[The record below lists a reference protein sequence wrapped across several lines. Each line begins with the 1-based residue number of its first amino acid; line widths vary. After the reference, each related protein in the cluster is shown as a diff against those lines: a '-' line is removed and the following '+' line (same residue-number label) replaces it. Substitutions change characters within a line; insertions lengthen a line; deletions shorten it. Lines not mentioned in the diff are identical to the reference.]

1 MRFGAR
7 QADGS
12 VARVATRAAL
22 CALALCAS
30 SACGGSDPQDAN
42 SAAAL
47 PEEEPAATTK
57 AKGSG
62 TASPETLSRSERK
75 AQLAI
80 DETLTRVSRVRQL
93 SARGPV
99 RGEVVSADTMVQRVQ
114 KTLDEDVPADALRGT
129 AEVLWALGTVP
140 DGFDYRGSV
149 LSMMNDELA
158 GLYDPKAET
167 MFLRND
173 LGDEARDATL
183 LHELVHALQDQHYGL
198 DRMSEWR
205 DDATDELS
213 ALSCLAEGD
222 ATSAMLDGMME
233 EGGKTALDLPAALLD
248 GQMRMLGGVT
258 DDAER
263 VPAILKRSLIAPYVD
278 GLGFI
283 HALRRQGGWAA
294 VDRAWQARPTT
305 TEQILHPEKY
315 AAREAALPVD
325 VPPPPPPS
333 VPGSATASA
342 GAQAQAFEL
351 AFHDVWGEQS
361 IRLLFEEWMPL
372 KTAAENAS
380 GWGGDRVA
388 LYHAGNVG
396 AVAWFLLADDENAAE
411 RMLRAFARG
420 VLAKPWSADQLST
433 SHPSDADARKA
444 IQSDSAC
451 RERGT
456 RGPLLVRKRGRALIV
471 LAGPYVQG
479 STTVSATCRDAE
491 RWAELILP
499 GKTP

>member
-1 MRFGAR
+1 MRFGA
-7 QADGS
+7 QLADGS
-12 VARVATRAAL
+12 GVRIATRALL
-22 CALALCAS
+22 CALALCAGT
-30 SACGGSDPQDAN
+30 ACGGSDPQDAN
-42 SAAAL
+42 SAAT
-47 PEEEPAATTK
+47 PPREEPAATAK
-57 AKGSG
+57 ANG
-62 TASPETLSRSERK
+62 TRSASPVALSRSERK

-99 RGEVVSADTMVQRVQ
+99 RGEVVSAGDMVQRVQ

-233 EGGKTALDLPAALLD
+233 DGGKTALDLPAALLD

-258 DDAER
+258 DDAQR

-283 HALRRQGGWAA
+283 HSLRRQGGWAA

-325 VPPPPPPS
+325 VPPPPPN
-333 VPGSATASA
+333 VPASAKTTA
-342 GAQAQAFEL
+342 GAQAPTFEL

-388 LYHAGNVG
+388 LYHAGNFG

-420 VLAKPWSADQLST
+420 ALAKPWSADQLST

-444 IQSDSAC
+444 IQSESAC
-451 RERGT
+451 RERGQ

-479 STTVSATCRDAE
+479 SATAPSTCRDAE